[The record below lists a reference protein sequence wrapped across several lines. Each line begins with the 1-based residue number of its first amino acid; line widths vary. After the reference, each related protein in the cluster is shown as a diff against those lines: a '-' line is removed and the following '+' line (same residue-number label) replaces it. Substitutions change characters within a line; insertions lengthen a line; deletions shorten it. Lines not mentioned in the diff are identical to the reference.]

1 MYLIL
6 GLEME
11 GAIQLLI
18 LVTILLSVATF
29 TLFNITVAMRLKQN
43 RDEKRMSKY
52 REKLLPLV
60 FDYMEENLGAET
72 IKNYLGSSLLKFR
85 VFEETIVKLLK
96 NVEGEDSEKLKK
108 LLMID
113 SLYNYHLKQL
123 RSDSDVVKIEACNYF
138 RYTNIVR
145 SNVVYILGK
154 YVQSDNTYLAFSA
167 ASALMASDL
176 LNDRIYAM
184 ETFIKREGVSK
195 MAFLELF
202 YRFKHDNKSQTKE
215 EAAFLEALISDKS
228 LSTKKRALLIRC
240 VSESNYYLMIK
251 PLQKWL
257 ESRDEFWKEPEILS
271 ALIDSQRI
279 FLNSKAIESIKAY
292 QNYPDG
298 DVRNS
303 VQEAVLVLDQEFAF
317 EKAIA

>member
-1 MYLIL
+1 MFLVL
-6 GLEME
+6 GVEME

-18 LVTILLSVATF
+18 LVTLLLTITTFILFV
-29 TLFNITVAMRLKQN
+29 ITVAMRLKQN
-43 RDEKRMSKY
+43 RDEKRITEY
-52 REKLLPLV
+52 RETFLPLIFEYMEESIEVRTFEKLL
-60 FDYMEENLGAET
+60 
-72 IKNYLGSSLLKFR
+72 GSSALKYR

-96 NVEGEDSEKLKK
+96 NVEGEDAEKLKS

-113 SLYNYHLKQL
+113 SLYRYHLNQL
-123 RSDSDVVKIEACNYF
+123 KEGSDVVKIEACNYF

-145 SNVVYILGK
+145 GDVVYILGK

-167 ASALMASDL
+167 ASALMASDNF
-176 LNDRIYAM
+176 NDRMHAM
-184 ETFIKREGVSK
+184 DTFTKREGISK
-195 MAFLELF
+195 MALLELF

-215 EAAFLEALISDKS
+215 EAAFLEALISEKS

-251 PLQKWL
+251 PLQSWL
-257 ESRDEFWKEPEILS
+257 ESRDDFWKEPEVLS

-279 FLNSKAIESIKAY
+279 FLNSMAIDSIKTY
-292 QNYPDG
+292 QNYPDKE
-298 DVRNS
+298 VRKS
-303 VQEAVLVLDQEFAF
+303 VHEAVLVLDQETTF